1 MHMSRHFFKVALCAL
16 VLCTV
21 AGCQHNEKTFPNF
34 EFTGDVPMIDKIFA
48 EDPPVLRQPVLPEM
62 LVGCRGH
69 VLVPALGMYFVSRG
83 KEPPSSGQ
91 YIREERLTA
100 PYRVIPF
107 GARVSVEQSAARL
120 NVELDKR
127 GRVIGLYCG

>member
-1 MHMSRHFFKVALCAL
+1 MSTHILKVVMGSVLLCAL
-16 VLCTV
+16 
-21 AGCQHNEKTFPNF
+21 AGCQHNEQTFPSF
-34 EFTGDVPMIDKIFA
+34 EFTGDVPLIDRLI
-48 EDPPVLRQPVLPEM
+48 EGDPPVIRQPVLPEM

-69 VLVPALGMYFVSRG
+69 VLVPALGMYFVARG
-83 KEPPSSGQ
+83 KVPPSKGQ

-100 PYRVIPF
+100 PYRVIPY
-107 GARVSVEQSAARL
+107 GAHVSVEQSAARL